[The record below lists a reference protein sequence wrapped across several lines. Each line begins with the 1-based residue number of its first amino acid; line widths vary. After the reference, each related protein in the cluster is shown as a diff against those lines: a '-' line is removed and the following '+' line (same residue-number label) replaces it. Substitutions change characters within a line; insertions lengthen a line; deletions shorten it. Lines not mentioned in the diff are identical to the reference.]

1 VQDMRDGFLT
11 NGPNLRVA
19 TAPLPNL
26 RGWGGVRG
34 LLEEPGRSWEAAMK
48 DCSRRGIAGN
58 VGAQLFSDTL
68 AWHQRELQAASE
80 MATQKQVADTAAA
93 AAEQAYQRT
102 LQAAAPRWRRSKND
116 GAQVFANALG
126 FDSRV
131 LEWQNEY
138 DQWTEYDPAV
148 AQLALTNLWKGV
160 MQTQFKAGNK
170 QDYTLDLST
179 MQQTNHKHGTA
190 RALRWVQTQSS
201 GGSHRDHYPDYW
213 DLSHLPSDPTQFAT
227 VKLSPLSQTFKDAEQ
242 LFKSTAPSSL
252 GIVSI
257 EAIQHSLRWK
267 AFQFKR
273 DMIETALHARG
284 GARESKC
291 FHGTSHANVDQIS
304 ACSVEA

>member
-1 VQDMRDGFLT
+1 
-11 NGPNLRVA
+11 
-19 TAPLPNL
+19 
-26 RGWGGVRG
+26 
-34 LLEEPGRSWEAAMK
+34 
-48 DCSRRGIAGN
+48 
-58 VGAQLFSDTL
+58 
-68 AWHQRELQAASE
+68 

-213 DLSHLPSDPTQFAT
+213 DLSQLPSDPTQFAT

-304 ACSVEA
+304 ACRFLCDYNQASAYGKGTYFARDASYSCQTAYSKPNQHGEQVMFLVGIILGASCLGTNGKAKPDVKPGSRNQPDF